1 MIFHVLVVV
10 PILLVKQK
18 EHYMK
23 GQLKMLGL
31 TITILLTNIST
42 TAHLHLFGIAS
53 LHSSL
58 FTSSAPTQNNEK
70 FDLRT
75 VRINLVQDNTE
86 IIDRHKNWN
95 ILLFKEALNIKE
107 LNPILNSGLK
117 ASKELQLY

>member
-1 MIFHVLVVV
+1 M
-10 PILLVKQK
+10 
-18 EHYMK
+18 
-23 GQLKMLGL
+23 
-31 TITILLTNIST
+31 
-42 TAHLHLFGIAS
+42 
-53 LHSSL
+53 
-58 FTSSAPTQNNEK
+58 SSAPIQNSEK